1 MIICGQKNS
10 VDKKLCGQ
18 KKLCDNPINNYICGN
33 LWIKMSNFSFKR
45 FTIQQERCAMKVGT
59 DGVLLGAWA
68 ATEMEA
74 ARVRS
79 VLDIGTGTG
88 LIALM
93 TAQRF
98 PDAKVVA
105 IDIDEHAAEQARE
118 NISQSPFSHNI
129 NVLHKS
135 LQEYIHEE
143 NAEKRFDLIVC
154 NPPFFDNSLVCP
166 DPSRTVARHT
176 STLPF
181 ASLMKGARSLLA
193 DNGIFSLVIPSE
205 CRQKIEDEAIFAG
218 LYLCRRTAVVTKE
231 GKKPKRF
238 LLEFGINVMPATD
251 TKLSL
256 ESDEYRALTA
266 DFYLPKAEKR

>member
-1 MIICGQKNS
+1 
-10 VDKKLCGQ
+10 
-18 KKLCDNPINNYICGN
+18 
-33 LWIKMSNFSFKR
+33 MSKFSFKR
-45 FTIQQERCAMKVGT
+45 FTIHQERCAMKVGT

-98 PDAKVVA
+98 PDAEVVA

-118 NISQSPFSHNI
+118 NISKSPFSHNI
-129 NVLHKS
+129 NILHKS
-135 LQEYIHEE
+135 LQEYIQEE

-193 DNGIFSLVIPSE
+193 DNGIFALVIPSE